1 MEQEVRELMVEQLKD
16 TFSAEKQALRCMQK
30 AVRKA
35 SAPALRDGIQMHIEQ
50 TQVQIERVEQI
61 MESLKIRP
69 GRKVCEGSPAQ

>member
-35 SAPALRDGIQMHIEQ
+35 SNPA
-50 TQVQIERVEQI
+50 T
-61 MESLKIRP
+61 S
-69 GRKVCEGSPAQ
+69 